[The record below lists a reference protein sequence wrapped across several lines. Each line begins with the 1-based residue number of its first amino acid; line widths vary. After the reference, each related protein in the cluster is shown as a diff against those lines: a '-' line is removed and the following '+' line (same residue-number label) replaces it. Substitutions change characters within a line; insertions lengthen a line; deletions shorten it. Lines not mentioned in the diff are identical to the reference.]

1 MSGPPARRPIVAAIY
16 IATLPLNTG
25 EPPEK
30 IATKPKPPEKNPTS
44 KRTRRTVGPSQFCLS
59 EGESYRL
66 RDYHAAADTL
76 RRAATGTRF
85 LMP

>member
-44 KRTRRTVGPSQFCLS
+44 KRTRRTVGPSQFVLVKVS
-59 EGESYRL
+59 PTAY
-66 RDYHAAADTL
+66 
-76 RRAATGTRF
+76 ATTTPPPTPSDAP
-85 LMP
+85 LPAPAS